1 MSHHTP
7 YFAAERK
14 APLISYLLA
23 WVEYAGTTKKNAE
36 FCNDIMMLRDLSEH
50 CENQKVNRF
59 LILNQVLP
67 NTNFF
72 IFLQE
77 NCPGTTF
84 TTSVINTIIYPSFH
98 ARSIKFIGFF
108 YLVSQEPC
116 HFYLCCLLK
125 LYSLPTPT
133 TTTLVQAVNES
144 IYNIFSLTNAFCP
157 MLCSSDFSTSEV
169 GSSI

>member
-1 MSHHTP
+1 M
-7 YFAAERK
+7 
-14 APLISYLLA
+14 LLLQ
-23 WVEYAGTTKKNAE
+23 KNAE

-67 NTNFF
+67 ITNFF

-84 TTSVINTIIYPSFH
+84 TTSVINTIIYPAFH

-108 YLVSQEPC
+108 YLASQEPC
-116 HFYLCCLLK
+116 HFYLGCLLK

-133 TTTLVQAVNES
+133 TTTLVQAINEKH
-144 IYNIFSLTNAFCP
+144 L
-157 MLCSSDFSTSEV
+157 
-169 GSSI
+169 

>member
-1 MSHHTP
+1 MGVHKSP
-7 YFAAERK
+7 IASLYYLSSKPIESSYSLLCCRK
-14 APLISYLLA
+14 ESSTNFLLISLGWECWY
-23 WVEYAGTTKKNAE
+23 YKKNAE

-59 LILNQVLP
+59 LILNQVSP
-67 NTNFF
+67 NINFF

-98 ARSIKFIGFF
+98 DRSIKFIGFF

-133 TTTLVQAVNES
+133 TTTLVQAINEKH
-144 IYNIFSLTNAFCP
+144 L
-157 MLCSSDFSTSEV
+157 
-169 GSSI
+169 